1 MCLHSSLPSSLPEMG
16 ILIYFL
22 PALALVETTPRSCW
36 EALVVFRGADP
47 FLGDTGLL
55 CAK

>member
-16 ILIYFL
+16 TLIYFL